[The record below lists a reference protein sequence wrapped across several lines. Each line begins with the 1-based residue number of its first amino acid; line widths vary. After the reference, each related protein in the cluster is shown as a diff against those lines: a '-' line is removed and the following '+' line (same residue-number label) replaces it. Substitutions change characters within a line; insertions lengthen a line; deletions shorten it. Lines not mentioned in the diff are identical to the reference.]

1 MYFCCSS
8 NKNYKSIYQSII
20 VMRNL
25 KFKYLVLFIFGT
37 ALIMSCASLK
47 KMKRDAGKVSYSVV
61 PETLEAH
68 NGKVDLAL
76 QGRIPAKYFVKKATI
91 VATPVLRTPEGEK
104 SYEPYILQGEKV
116 KANNKVIKFDEGG
129 SVSYKGSI
137 PFEYAMRKSE
147 LYLKI
152 HATKGVKSL
161 DFEPV
166 KLANGVIATSTLV
179 DNSPISILGFQK
191 STNTTG
197 VYDPSIDKFQRVVP
211 DKYVADLIY
220 LINSAEVRGKE
231 MTKEEIQHLSHYITE
246 AYKADRKELKGVEIS
261 AYASPDGKLDFN
273 TQLSQKRQGTSSKVV
288 EKDLAKNKVKTE
300 LKTKYTPEDWDGF
313 KELMEKSTIQDKE
326 LILRVLSMYSDPEVR
341 EREIK
346 NLSSSFTAV
355 ASEILP
361 KLRRAKITA
370 SVNLIG
376 RTDDEISSLAISD
389 PSKLNQAELI
399 YAATLTTNPQVQKTI
414 YTNFT
419 KVYSDDWRGYNN
431 LGSVVFG
438 LGESDAAAGDFEKAD
453 RLDPKNPIVQNNLGC
468 IELKK
473 KNLAKAE
480 ELFGAAT
487 GAGNEVHDNL
497 GIVKIMQGQYE
508 TAAKYFTDDSQNVA
522 NHALAQLLNNDNNGA
537 LRTLNGATVE
547 TGRIAYLK
555 AIIAAR
561 TAKSSM
567 LFENLGNAVKKDA
580 AYKELAKTDLEFAKY
595 FDDQNFKSILQ

>member
-1 MYFCCSS
+1 
-8 NKNYKSIYQSII
+8 
-20 VMRNL
+20 MRNL
-25 KFKYLVLFIFGT
+25 KFSYLVLFILGT
-37 ALIMSCASLK
+37 AVVMSCASLK

-68 NGKVDLAL
+68 NGKVDVSL
-76 QGRIPAKYFVKKATI
+76 QGRIPAKYFIKKATI
-91 VATPVLRTPEGEK
+91 VATPVLKTAEGEK
-104 SYEPYILQGEKV
+104 FYEPYILQGEKV
-116 KANNKVIKFDEGG
+116 KANNKVISYTQGG
-129 SVSYKGSI
+129 SVAYKGSI

-152 HATKGVKSL
+152 HATKGLKSL

-179 DNSPISILGFQK
+179 DNSPLSILGFQK
-191 STNTTG
+191 SKNNTG

-220 LINSAEVRGKE
+220 LINDSEVRGKE
-231 MTKEEIQHLSHYITE
+231 MTKEELKTLSHYITE

-273 TQLSQKRQGTSSKVV
+273 TQLSQKRQGTSSKVI
-288 EKDLAKNKVKTE
+288 EKDLVKNKVKTA

-313 KELMEKSTIQDKE
+313 KEMMEKSTIQDKE
-326 LILRVLSMYSDPEVR
+326 LILRVLSMYADPEVR

-346 NLSSSFTAV
+346 NLSASFTAV
-355 ASEILP
+355 ANDILP

-370 SVNLIG
+370 SVDLIG
-376 RTDDEISSLAISD
+376 RTDAEISALALSD
-389 PSKLNQAELI
+389 PSKLNQAELL
-399 YAATLTTNPQVQKTI
+399 YAATLTNDPQVQKTI
-414 YTNFT
+414 YTSFT
-419 KVYSDDWRGYNN
+419 KIFADDWRGYNN
-431 LGSVVFG
+431 LGSVNFG
-438 LGESDAAAGDFEKAD
+438 LGDSDSAASNFEKAD

-473 KNLAKAE
+473 VNLAKAE

-487 GAGNEVHDNL
+487 GAGKEVHDNL
-497 GIVKIMQGQYE
+497 GIVKIMQAQYE
-508 TAAKYFTDDSQNVA
+508 TATKLFTDDSQNAA

-537 LRTLNGATVE
+537 LRTLNAAAVE

-567 LFENLGNAVKKDA
+567 LYENLGNAVKKDA

-595 FDDQNFKSILQ
+595 FDDQNFKLILQ

>member
-1 MYFCCSS
+1 
-8 NKNYKSIYQSII
+8 
-20 VMRNL
+20 MRNL
-25 KFKYLVLFIFGT
+25 KIKYLVLFIFST
-37 ALIMSCASLK
+37 TLIMSCASLK
-47 KMKRDAGKVSYSVV
+47 KMKRDAGKVSYSVT

-68 NGKVDLAL
+68 NGKVDVSL
-76 QGRIPAKYFVKKATI
+76 QGRIPAKYFIKKATI
-91 VATPVLRTPEGEK
+91 VATPVLKTPEGEK
-104 SYEPYILQGEKV
+104 AYEPYMLQGEKV
-116 KANNKVIKFDEGG
+116 KANNQVIKYAEGG

-152 HATKGVKSL
+152 HATKGMRSL

-191 STNTTG
+191 SLNTTG
-197 VYDPSIDKFQRVVP
+197 VYDPAIDKFQRVVP

-220 LINSAEVRGKE
+220 LINSSEVRGKE
-231 MTKEEIQHLSHYITE
+231 MSKEEIQHLSHYITE

-273 TQLSQKRQGTSSKVV
+273 TQLSQKRQGTSSKVI
-288 EKDLAKNKVKTE
+288 EKDLEKNKVKTE

-341 EREIK
+341 DREIK

-376 RTDDEISSLAISD
+376 RTDDEISTLAISD
-389 PSKLNQAELI
+389 PSKLNQAELL

-419 KVYSDDWRGYNN
+419 KVYGDDWRGYNN
-431 LGSVVFG
+431 LGSVVFN
-438 LGESDAAAGDFEKAD
+438 LGDLDEAAGDFEKAD
-453 RLDPKNPIVQNNLGC
+453 RLDPRNPIVQNNLGC

-508 TAAKYFTDDSQNVA
+508 TAVKYFTEDSQNVA

-537 LRTLNGATVE
+537 LRTLNGASVE

-567 LFENLGNAVKKDA
+567 LFESLGNAVKKDP
-580 AYKELAKTDLEFAKY
+580 AYKELAKTDMEFAKY
-595 FDDQNFKSILQ
+595 FDDQNFKLIIQ